1 MSRLVCST
9 VIGYLLL
16 IASAQPHVTY
26 AQAWLPLKGDGQ
38 VTITYE
44 NLYVRDHF
52 DYQGKRFDGG
62 PIRTNTVVTTFEY
75 GLTNKLTLDSELTHV
90 TSKYEGFVGPVPHGP
105 PDTGFYHPTFQDVRI
120 GVRYGVLASQ
130 LVVTPFVAVVM
141 PTHHYETRGH
151 TAVGRDVNELQMG
164 VNVGRDLGNFIPR
177 TYVEARYSYAIAQH
191 VEHFSLNRSN
201 ADWEFGYFYTPRLSL
216 RFTGAWQ
223 HSYGGIRI
231 PLDSNIPD
239 YHELHDRAAK
249 SNYIRFGGGVSFS
262 VTKSIDLHA
271 DFGNTAR
278 GTNTHAARGL
288 SLGLSF
294 RFSRGGFRVG
304 KFQSR

>member
-1 MSRLVCST
+1 MGLVRST
-9 VIGYLLL
+9 LIGCVLLF
-16 IASAQPHVTY
+16 ASAPLNVAL
-26 AQAWLPLKGDGQ
+26 AQAWLPMKGEGQ

-44 NLYVRDHF
+44 NLYVKDHF
-52 DYQGKRFDGG
+52 DYNGNRFDGG

-105 PDTGFYHPTFQDVRI
+105 PDTGSYHPTFQDARI
-120 GVRYGVLASQ
+120 GIRYNVLSRQ
-130 LVVTPFVAVVM
+130 FVVTPLVAVVI

-151 TAVGRDVNELQMG
+151 TAVGRDLRELQIG
-164 VNVGRDLGNFIPR
+164 VNVGRDLEDIIPR
-177 TYVEARYSYAIAQH
+177 TYAQARYTYAFVQD
-191 VEHFSLNRSN
+191 VQQFNLNRSN
-201 ADWEFGYFYTPRLSL
+201 VDWEFGYFANSRLSL

-223 HSYGGIRI
+223 QTYNGVRY
-231 PLDSNIPD
+231 PLDQNIPD
-239 YHELHDRAAK
+239 FHELHDRAAQ
-249 SNYIRFGGGVSFS
+249 SGFLRFGGGLTVSLNR
-262 VTKSIDLHA
+262 SIDLHA
-271 DFGNTAR
+271 DFGNTYR
-278 GTNTHAARGL
+278 GRTTHGARGL

>member
-16 IASAQPHVTY
+16 IAGAQRHITH

-52 DYQGKRFDGG
+52 DYQGKRFDAG
-62 PIRTNTVVTTFEY
+62 PIRTNTIVTTFEY

-105 PDTGFYHPTFQDVRI
+105 PDTGFYHPTFQDARI

-130 LVVTPFVAVVM
+130 LVVTPFVAVVI

-151 TAVGRDVNELQMG
+151 TAVGRDVFELQMG

-223 HSYGGIRI
+223 HSYGGIGI
-231 PLDSNIPD
+231 PFDSNIPD

-249 SNYIRFGGGVSFS
+249 SNYIRFGGGLSFS
-262 VTKSIDLHA
+262 VTKSVDLHA

-288 SLGLSF
+288 SLGISF

-304 KFQSR
+304 KFQ

>member
-1 MSRLVCST
+1 MSPGLVRST
-9 VIGYLLL
+9 IIGCALLV
-16 IASAQPHVTY
+16 ASAPLKSTH
-26 AQAWLPLKGDGQ
+26 AQAWLPLRGEGQ
-38 VTITYE
+38 ITITYE

-52 DYQGKRFDGG
+52 DYTGKRFDAG

-105 PDTGFYHPTFQDVRI
+105 PDTGFYHPTFQDARI
-120 GVRYGVLASQ
+120 GIRYNVFNRKLI
-130 LVVTPFVAVVM
+130 VTPFIAAVI

-151 TAVGRDVNELQMG
+151 TAVGRDLHELQFG
-164 VNVGRDLGNFIPR
+164 VNIGRDLEDILPR
-177 TYVEARYSYAIAQH
+177 TYVQGRYSYAIAQH
-191 VEHFSLNRSN
+191 VAQLNLNRST
-201 ADWEFGYFYTPRLSL
+201 ADWEFGYYVTPRFSL

-231 PLDSNIPD
+231 PLDSAMPD

-249 SNYIRFGGGVSFS
+249 SNFTRFGGGLSFS
-262 VTKSIDLHA
+262 LTKFVDLHA

-278 GTNTHAARGL
+278 GTNTHAARGM
-288 SLGLSF
+288 SLGISW

-304 KFQSR
+304 KF

>member
-1 MSRLVCST
+1 MSPGLVRST
-9 VIGYLLL
+9 IIGCALLVATAP
-16 IASAQPHVTY
+16 IKSAY
-26 AQAWLPLKGDGQ
+26 AQAQLPSSGEGQ

-52 DYQGKRFDGG
+52 DYTGKRFDAG
-62 PIRTNTVVTTFEY
+62 PIRTNTVITTFEY
-75 GLTNKLTLDSELTHV
+75 GLTDRLTLDADLIHV

-105 PDTGFYHPTFQDVRI
+105 PDTGFYHPTFQDTHI
-120 GVRYGVLASQ
+120 GIRYGAYSKRLF
-130 LVVTPFVAVVM
+130 VTPFISVGI

-151 TAVGRDVNELQMG
+151 TAVGRDLRELQFG
-164 VNVGRDLGNFIPR
+164 VNVGRDLEDILPR
-177 TYVEARYSYAIAQH
+177 TYVQGRYSYAIAQH
-191 VEHFSLNRSN
+191 VEELNLNRSN
-201 ADWEFGYFYTPRLSL
+201 ADWEFGYYVSSRFSL

-231 PLDSNIPD
+231 PLDSWMPE

-249 SNYIRFGGGVSFS
+249 SNFVRFGGGLTISLNKFV
-262 VTKSIDLHA
+262 DLHA

-288 SLGLSF
+288 SLGISW

-304 KFQSR
+304 KF

>member
-1 MSRLVCST
+1 MSPGLVRST
-9 VIGYLLL
+9 IIGCALLV
-16 IASAQPHVTY
+16 ASAPLKPTH
-26 AQAWLPLKGDGQ
+26 AQAWLPLQGEGQ
-38 VTITYE
+38 ITITYE

-52 DYQGKRFDGG
+52 DYTGKRFDAG

-105 PDTGFYHPTFQDVRI
+105 PDTGFYHPTFQDARI
-120 GVRYGVLASQ
+120 GIRYNVINRQ
-130 LVVTPFVAVVM
+130 LIVTPFIATVI

-151 TAVGRDVNELQMG
+151 TAVGRDLHELQFG
-164 VNVGRDLGNFIPR
+164 VNIGRDLEDILPR
-177 TYVEARYSYAIAQH
+177 TYVQGRYSYAIAQH
-191 VEHFSLNRSN
+191 VAQLNLNRSN
-201 ADWEFGYFYTPRLSL
+201 ADWEFGYYVTPRFSL

-231 PLDSNIPD
+231 PLDSAMPD

-249 SNYIRFGGGVSFS
+249 SNFTRFGGGLSFS
-262 VTKSIDLHA
+262 LTKFVDLHA

-278 GTNTHAARGL
+278 GTNTHAARGM
-288 SLGLSF
+288 SLGISW

-304 KFQSR
+304 KF